1 MLLLL
6 PTGLASSLPWPGLAS
21 VARGGSNCQNS
32 MLLAPSRRA
41 RGGEPNSPAFFVLT
55 GSTQSPCPH
64 RELLGTKSMA
74 TPYLSHWALW
84 PGTLHLAFRYSFD
97 STGVSCPDA
106 YAMALSA
113 TIPGQAWTGQMWD
126 TAGSLCPLWSP
137 RGARQAQVLREE
149 PLFLILF

>member
-32 MLLAPSRRA
+32 MLLAPHRRA
-41 RGGEPNSPAFFVLT
+41 RWEGPNSPAFFVLT

-84 PGTLHLAFRYSFD
+84 PGTLHLVCWYSFD

-113 TIPGQAWTGQMWD
+113 TIPGEAWTGQTWD
-126 TAGSLCPLWSP
+126 TAGSLCPLWCPSGP
-137 RGARQAQVLREE
+137 GLERGTSVPDSL
-149 PLFLILF
+149 LNGK

>member
-1 MLLLL
+1 
-6 PTGLASSLPWPGLAS
+6 
-21 VARGGSNCQNS
+21 
-32 MLLAPSRRA
+32 
-41 RGGEPNSPAFFVLT
+41 
-55 GSTQSPCPH
+55 
-64 RELLGTKSMA
+64 MA

-106 YAMALSA
+106 YTMALSA
-113 TIPGQAWTGQMWD
+113 TTPGQAWTGQMWG

-149 PLFLILF
+149 PLSLILFRTGNKHP